1 VNGNGHKAPDWIPAA
16 TLVRLEAVAREFV
29 RLNMSGQ
36 VTVVLH
42 FKQGC
47 PMPSQLIVHEFGT
60 AKEGLAKEGPADVFF
75 AVRR

>member
-29 RLNMSGQ
+29 RVRATGQ
-36 VTVVLH
+36 LTVVLH
-42 FKQGC
+42 FRQGR
-47 PMPSQLIVHEFGT
+47 PMSSELLVHEI
-60 AKEGLAKEGPADVFF
+60 GPAEVGPSDVLF